1 MKKPKFME
9 SLRAILD
16 DPANYDLI
24 RWINID
30 KFIVLDPDNFSNT
43 VIPKYFKHASF
54 SSFIRQLHSYGFH
67 KQTYANG
74 SVEFT
79 RDASMITGENGE
91 LTAERKKT
99 PAQYQIEQLRQQ
111 VDDLKQQNVS
121 LQEANKILQ
130 LQLNLTTTT
139 TTTAAQGGIK
149 QEIVESTTYLP
160 TSIMEQQQPPIT
172 TPTFTTSTST
182 SNGGYDD
189 WWFAPQ
195 DTQQQQQQM
204 MPMMMMSEPSPMNL
218 PLLTRMPSLEEGKL
232 RGQLS
237 PPEDVDMTSND
248 MLMDN
253 YFLQGF

>member
-121 LQEANKILQ
+121 LQEANEILQ
-130 LQLNLTTTT
+130 LQLNLTTT

>member
-24 RWINID
+24 RWINVD
-30 KFIVLDPDNFSNT
+30 KFIVLDPEAFSTT

-79 RDASMITGENGE
+79 RDASMNGE
-91 LTAERKKT
+91 METAERKKT

-111 VDDLKQQNVS
+111 VDDLKQQNFS
-121 LQEANKILQ
+121 LQEANEKLQ
-130 LQLNLTTTT
+130 FQLIH
-139 TTTAAQGGIK
+139 QGGVK
-149 QEIVESTTYLP
+149 KEPTTMMTSSTT
-160 TSIMEQQQPPIT
+160 S
-172 TPTFTTSTST
+172 STST
-182 SNGGYDD
+182 SDLILPTYMPPMFQQPSSTGLTSAVESVVSYDD
-189 WWFAPQ
+189 WWLPADQ
-195 DTQQQQQQM
+195 SQQQQQQQYSMM
-204 MPMMMMSEPSPMNL
+204 MPMASELPSPMQL
-218 PLLTRMPSLEEGKL
+218 PMLTRMPSLEEGKL

-237 PPEDVDMTSND
+237 SEDVDMTIND
-248 MLMDN
+248 MLMD
-253 YFLQGF
+253 YFLLLGF